1 MLFRRSLLLG
11 VLLGSLT
18 LTGFGCKKIDP
29 SRPNVTSLQ
38 ASGQVKLPTISV
50 ETKAAQADPSKVRKP
65 EKQPHPEILRLRE
78 VMSSFQK
85 SQSFRANIT
94 IGGPEGIKGE
104 IAYNQSKGAFGK
116 LALKNGFTTEMA
128 LYNSRVAIKSGTS
141 TWSEISNT
149 PEAENIATLFKA
161 ITNRGNEEPLY
172 PSDNA
177 RYVSVKDD
185 PKRGCKM
192 HSVSQFMGNLGGY
205 QPLEIC
211 VANGLPLYFSIP
223 SEDGT
228 IEIEYRDID
237 KPVEVFFPI

>member
-11 VLLGSLT
+11 VLLGSLA
-18 LTGFGCKKIDP
+18 LTGFGCKKIDT
-29 SRPNVTSLQ
+29 SRPNMTSLQ

-50 ETKAAQADPSKVRKP
+50 ETKTEQVTAPKERGP
-65 EKQPHPEILRLRE
+65 GKQPHPEILRLRE

-104 IAYNQSKGAFGK
+104 IAYNQSKGTFGK
-116 LALKNGFTTEMA
+116 LTLKNGFTTEMA
-128 LYNSRVAIKSGTS
+128 LYNDRVAIKSGTS
-141 TWSEISNT
+141 TWSEISDT

-161 ITNRGNEEPLY
+161 ITNRGNTEPIY
-172 PSDNA
+172 PSKNA
-177 RYVSVKDD
+177 RYGSAKDD
-185 PKRGCKM
+185 SARNCKM
-192 HSVSQFMGNLGGY
+192 HSISQYMGNLNSF

-237 KPVEVFFPI
+237 NPVEVFFPI